1 VRFALLAVG
10 VLALAACSG
19 GDEREQAAAS
29 LSGPGAFALRINT
42 YLRTG
47 QFDLAWQHL
56 HPEQKRI
63 VSQATLASCWT
74 STTDVLGDP
83 NVRMNVVGVFDE
95 PWRIPGTGLTRPSTA
110 VTVEAVRPTQ
120 DGRKPVLEKWTQ
132 HTFKTGSGWSW
143 IVAAQFVADVQ
154 NDAC

>member
-1 VRFALLAVG
+1 VRFALIAVG
-10 VLALAACSG
+10 VVALAGCSG
-19 GDEREQAAAS
+19 ADEREQAAS
-29 LSGPGAFALRINT
+29 FSGPGAFALRINT

-47 QFDLAWQHL
+47 KFDLAWQHL

-83 NVRMNVVGVFDE
+83 KVRMNVVDVFDE

-120 DGRKPVLEKWTQ
+120 DGGKPVLEKWTQ

-154 NDAC
+154 NNAC

>member
-1 VRFALLAVG
+1 MRYALIALG
-10 VLALAACSG
+10 LLALAGCGG
-19 GDEREQAAAS
+19 GDERGQTPVA
-29 LSGPGAFALRINT
+29 GPGAFALRINT

-47 QFDLAWQHL
+47 KFDLAWRHL

-63 VSQATLASCWT
+63 VSRATLASCWT

-83 NVRMNVVGVFDE
+83 NVRMNVVEVFDE

-120 DGRKPVLEKWTQ
+120 DGGKPVLEKWTQ
-132 HTFKTGSGWSW
+132 HTFKTGEGWAW
-143 IVAAQFVADVQ
+143 IVAAPFIEDVQ

>member
-1 VRFALLAVG
+1 VRFALIAVG
-10 VLALAACSG
+10 VLALAGCSG
-19 GDEREQAAAS
+19 ADEREQASA

-47 QFDLAWQHL
+47 QFDRAWEHL
-56 HPEQKRI
+56 HPDQKRI

-83 NVRMNVVGVFDE
+83 KVRMNVVEIFEE

-120 DGRKPVLEKWTQ
+120 DGRKPVLETWTQ
-132 HTFKTGSGWSW
+132 HTFRTGAGWSW
-143 IVAAQFVADVQ
+143 IVAAPFIEDVQ
-154 NDAC
+154 KNAC

>member
-1 VRFALLAVG
+1 VRFALVAIGL
-10 VLALAACSG
+10 LALAGCG
-19 GDEREQAAAS
+19 GSDDREQAAAV
-29 LSGPGAFALRINT
+29 SGAGAFALRINT

-47 QFDLAWQHL
+47 QFELAWQHL

-83 NVRMNVVGVFDE
+83 KVRMNVVDVFDE

-110 VTVEAVRPTQ
+110 VTVEAVRPTE

-132 HTFKTGSGWSW
+132 HTFRTGAGWSW
-143 IVAAQFVADVQ
+143 IVAAQFVDDVQ
-154 NDAC
+154 KNAC